1 MTIDRAIE
9 ILNPKRRKHYYNI
22 GLVNEACY
30 MGMDALLKQ
39 KPQRPK
45 INLWDKWLECPKC
58 GEILSDEE
66 GMPLGDGATI
76 QYCFGCGQAID
87 WEEDNAI
94 D

>member
-9 ILNPKRRKHYYNI
+9 ILNPNHRENYDNI
-22 GLVNEACY
+22 EVVNEACY
-30 MGMDALLKQ
+30 MGMDALMKQ
-39 KPQRPK
+39 MPKKPK

-66 GMPLGDGATI
+66 GMPLGGGAPI

-87 WEEDNAI
+87 WGDDNAI